1 MYVDIDLL
9 HRLHRAWLTTSR
21 EMKTVPREGIA
32 DLEGE
37 LPGSRAEAALRDLGT
52 DVYESYLEVA
62 YHFDALE
69 TLTRGAKD
77 TYVVTDEFWASRLAT
92 MARE

>member
-9 HRLHRAWLTTSR
+9 HHLQQAWLETSR
-21 EMKTVPREGIA
+21 AIKTVPREGIA

-37 LPGSRAEAALRDLGT
+37 MPGSLSEAAIRDLGT
-52 DVYESYLEVA
+52 DVYESYLELA

-77 TYVVTDEFWASRLAT
+77 TYVVTDEYWAAQLAK
-92 MARE
+92 MARK